1 LSCLIQ
7 DPAIRPVKKTL
18 IKEYLMSKKIV
29 FAAFLLVLATAV
41 FAADFGISVGGG
53 AILGGNFT
61 KSETDPT
68 NMVVQ
73 KTALAYETNA
83 FVAGAFLFVD
93 ATYAELSAAYF
104 AEIGKVTGV
113 SHTVTDSLG
122 SSFYAEDNGKHAD
135 ADQDYLSH
143 VIIVDLLGKYPF
155 VLNEKFTVF
164 PALGVGL
171 KFPIAGN
178 ENSDKEHD
186 VTWGVVGKAG
196 AGLDFSL
203 TQALFLRCEALFA
216 YQFAS
221 DQDAKIEQA
230 GRLFDFKF
238 KSVGY
243 NLGPQ
248 VKIGVGYKVL

>member
-1 LSCLIQ
+1 
-7 DPAIRPVKKTL
+7 
-18 IKEYLMSKKIV
+18 
-29 FAAFLLVLATAV
+29 
-41 FAADFGISVGGG
+41 
-53 AILGGNFT
+53 
-61 KSETDPT
+61 
-68 NMVVQ
+68 
-73 KTALAYETNA
+73 
-83 FVAGAFLFVD
+83 LFVD

-113 SHTVTDSLG
+113 TSTITGTPGGV
-122 SSFYAEDNGKHAD
+122 AD
-135 ADQDYLSH
+135 GTTRADDQDYLSH

-171 KFPIAGN
+171 KFPIVGN

-196 AGLDFSL
+196 AGLDFAL

-221 DQDAKIEQA
+221 DQEAKINGTDYQ
-230 GRLFDFKF
+230 F
-238 KSVGY
+238 KSEGY

>member
-1 LSCLIQ
+1 MC
-7 DPAIRPVKKTL
+7 
-18 IKEYLMSKKIV
+18 KKI
-29 FAAFLLVLATAV
+29 FIAAFLLVLAAAV

-61 KSETDPT
+61 KSETDPSD
-68 NMVVQ
+68 VVLELVGPA
-73 KTALAYETNA
+73 KMALAYETSA

-104 AEIGKVTGV
+104 AEIGKVTGIT
-113 SHTVTDSLG
+113 STITG
-122 SSFYAEDNGKHAD
+122 TGTPAD
-135 ADQDYLSH
+135 GTNPGPDEDYLSH

-171 KFPIAGN
+171 KLPIAGN
-178 ENSDKEHD
+178 SQSDKEHD

-221 DQDAKIEQA
+221 DKEAKIDPGIGQKY
-230 GRLFDFKF
+230 DFQF

>member
-1 LSCLIQ
+1 
-7 DPAIRPVKKTL
+7 
-18 IKEYLMSKKIV
+18 MNKKIWLCT
-29 FAAFLLVLATAV
+29 AFLLLLAVSV
-41 FAADFGISVGGG
+41 FAVDFGLSVGGG
-53 AILGGNFT
+53 ALLGGNFT
-61 KSETDPT
+61 SSETDPA
-68 NMVVQ
+68 NVLIPVPSVGNIPGKM
-73 KTALAYETNA
+73 ALTYDTSA

-93 ATYAELSAAYF
+93 ATYAELAAAYF
-104 AEIGKVTGV
+104 AEIGTVTGV
-113 SHTVTDSLG
+113 TNKITDST
-122 SSFYAEDNGKHAD
+122 YADGTTSQP
-135 ADQDYLSH
+135 DQDYLSH

-171 KFPIAGN
+171 KLPIAGN

-186 VTWGVVGKAG
+186 ITWGVVAKAG

-221 DQDAKIEQA
+221 DQDAKIDA
-230 GRLFDFKF
+230 TGTGVKAPFKF

>member
-1 LSCLIQ
+1 
-7 DPAIRPVKKTL
+7 
-18 IKEYLMSKKIV
+18 
-29 FAAFLLVLATAV
+29 
-41 FAADFGISVGGG
+41 
-53 AILGGNFT
+53 
-61 KSETDPT
+61 
-68 NMVVQ
+68 
-73 KTALAYETNA
+73 
-83 FVAGAFLFVD
+83 VD

-104 AEIGKVTGV
+104 AEIGKVTGITYTI
-113 SHTVTDSLG
+113 SG
-122 SSFYAEDNGKHAD
+122 SSQPQP
-135 ADQDYLSH
+135 DQDYLSH

-178 ENSDKEHD
+178 DQSDKEHD

-221 DQDAKIEQA
+221 DKDATIE
-230 GRLFDFKF
+230 GTDYKF